1 MKFWKYLLTL
11 LICVFSINLF
21 AQQQFHTS
29 NTSIDYEIESGTLN
43 ISSRLYTSAI
53 EKAVGEKT
61 ANKSA
66 FDAKLK
72 SYINQKVDLKING
85 KPINV
90 SYFGFQTNDQTTRI
104 YLKAEKISDISSLE
118 IKFALLMDQFT
129 DQQNFLKVDIKNNRK
144 SFVVK
149 KETEVIKINF

>member
-1 MKFWKYLLTL
+1 MKFWKYILTL
-11 LICVFSINLF
+11 LLSVFSLNLF

-29 NTSIDYEIESGTLN
+29 NTSIDYEIESGTIN

-61 ANKSA
+61 TNKSA

-72 SYINQKVDLKING
+72 NYINHKVDLKING
-85 KPINV
+85 RPINV

-118 IKFALLMDQFT
+118 IKFALLMDQFP

-144 SFVVK
+144 SFVIR
-149 KETEVIKINF
+149 KENEIIKINF